1 MRLPLAHS
9 GNSPLVKRHLLIA
22 LLTGAIS
29 LVIGGSASAQSAPA
43 PMPAASASPKPK
55 LFVTGQ
61 QFIAVG
67 VSATSNVTSEFVPG
81 SSTGLTELE
90 GWQTGETTLLG
101 HFHVLSYS
109 DFRSFAYQHV
119 GTNPVATIGGNGF
132 ASVPSFLVHDDEM
145 ESGGGPRIAP
155 HIFAGLDLFT
165 RRVNTGYPPVH
176 GVGYVVML
184 APNPVPVIT
193 PYAWVSYTPN
203 AGGMYSLGNGPATAL
218 TYRGLRYRAGMLIN
232 QPGTHLYLDISF
244 AGEDLHDRTNAP
256 ASVRDS
262 MLAAGLGVRF

>member
-1 MRLPLAHS
+1 M
-9 GNSPLVKRHLLIA
+9 KRQLIA
-22 LLTGAIS
+22 TLLTGALS
-29 LVIGGSASAQSAPA
+29 LVIGTGASAQTAPTPAPA
-43 PMPAASASPKPK
+43 ATASPKPK
-55 LFVTGQ
+55 LFVAGP

-67 VSATSNVTSEFVPG
+67 VSTTSNVTSEFVPG
-81 SSTGLTELE
+81 SSTGRTEFE

-109 DFRSFAYQHV
+109 DYRSFAYQHV
-119 GTNPVATIGGNGF
+119 ASNPVATIGGNGF

-145 ESGGGPRIAP
+145 ESGGGPQIAP
-155 HIFAGLDLFT
+155 HVYAGLDLFT
-165 RRVNTGYPPVH
+165 RRVNTGYPPLH
-176 GVGYVVML
+176 GIGYVVML
-184 APNPVPVIT
+184 APNPAPRIS

-203 AGGMYSLGNGPATAL
+203 AGGIYSLGNGPATAL

-232 QPGTHLYLDISF
+232 QPGTHLYLDVGF

-262 MLAAGLGVRF
+262 MVTAGLGVRF